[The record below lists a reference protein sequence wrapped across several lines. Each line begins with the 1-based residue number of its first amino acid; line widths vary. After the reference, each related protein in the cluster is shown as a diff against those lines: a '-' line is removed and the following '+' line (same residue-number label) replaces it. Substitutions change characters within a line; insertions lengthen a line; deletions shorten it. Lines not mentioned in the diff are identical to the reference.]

1 MTNIK
6 KSKILCAFEKKLIKR
21 YSMISKLLI
30 LLTFVFVLWFLILL
44 MGIYIWNYESD
55 WAVIGFKNWILI
67 MSVLISLFILLNIGL
82 YLHLKSIDKKRI
94 KEEKPKPEFIK
105 GKRVL
110 IYTYPDDSK
119 GGIFSK
125 TYISIDENNVLRL
138 RLLMI
143 KPDELWGKE

>member
-6 KSKILCAFEKKLIKR
+6 KSKFLCALEKKLISR
-21 YSMISKLLI
+21 YSMISKFLI
-30 LLTFVFVLWFLILL
+30 LLTFIFVLWFLILL

-55 WAVIGFKNWILI
+55 WAIIGFKNWTLI
-67 MSVLISLFILLNIGL
+67 MSVLISIFILLNIGL
-82 YLHLKSIDKKRI
+82 YLHFKSIDKKRI

-105 GKRVL
+105 GKRVH

-125 TYISIDENNVLRL
+125 TYIPIDENNVLRL